1 MTRKVGRVR
10 RARAPEPLRGQG
22 PLPLGTGPAVR
33 HKRGSLD
40 RDRFGEIAR
49 LIDIVPSAIRNV
61 IRE

>member
-10 RARAPEPLRGQG
+10 RARAPEP
-22 PLPLGTGPAVR
+22 GTGPAVR